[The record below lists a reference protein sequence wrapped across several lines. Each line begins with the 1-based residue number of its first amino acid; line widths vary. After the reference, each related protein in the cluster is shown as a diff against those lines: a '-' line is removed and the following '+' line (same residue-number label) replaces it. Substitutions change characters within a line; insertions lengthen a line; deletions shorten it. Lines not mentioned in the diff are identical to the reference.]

1 MLGGID
7 PTISKTKL
15 LSTADI
21 YLSVLKSE
29 VDGFNKDFPSIIEGA
44 VGESKKKVD
53 ENNREIDSLKAQLSS
68 INSKIQELNEA
79 NATLSDEVAQQQ
91 VKLDR
96 MKADFDVT
104 SASVNSDLQEVVDL
118 IKAHIQDDQSDESSK

>member
-1 MLGGID
+1 
-7 PTISKTKL
+7 
-15 LSTADI
+15 
-21 YLSVLKSE
+21 
-29 VDGFNKDFPSIIEGA
+29 
-44 VGESKKKVD
+44 
-53 ENNREIDSLKAQLSS
+53 
-68 INSKIQELNEA
+68 LNEA